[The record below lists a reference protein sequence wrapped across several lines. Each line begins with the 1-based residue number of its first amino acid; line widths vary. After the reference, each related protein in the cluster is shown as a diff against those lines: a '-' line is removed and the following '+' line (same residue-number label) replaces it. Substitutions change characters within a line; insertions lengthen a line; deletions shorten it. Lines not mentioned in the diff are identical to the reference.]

1 MDWKIEEL
9 EYNNDSDKGV
19 TVAHWSCTHTTASYS
34 AKRIGIVRLSP
45 IPTASGYIAYGSLSE
60 DDVLGW
66 VHQSVDS
73 GSISQSIADDINLQI
88 SPATIKGMPW

>member
-19 TVAHWSCTHTTASYS
+19 TVVHWSCTHTTGSYS
-34 AKRIGIVRLSP
+34 ARNIGTVGLVP
-45 IPTASGYIAYGSLSE
+45 IPTASGYIAYESLTE
-60 DDVLGW
+60 ADVIGG

-73 GSISQSIADDINLQI
+73 GSISQSIADNINLQI
-88 SPATIKGMPW
+88 TPATLKGMPW